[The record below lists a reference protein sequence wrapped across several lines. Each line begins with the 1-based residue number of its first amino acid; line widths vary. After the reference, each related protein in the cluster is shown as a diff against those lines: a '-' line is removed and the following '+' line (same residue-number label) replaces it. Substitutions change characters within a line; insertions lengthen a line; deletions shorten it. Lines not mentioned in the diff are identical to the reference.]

1 MKRVLLWV
9 LIGFVVLFGGCM
21 VLGVILFS
29 GGSAPPSSN
38 TVEGD
43 TAESEL
49 VELRTNPAPL
59 GATVSHS
66 GLEIRVVRTLRHIT
80 LIGEHRIHEPRDG
93 YEWISIELSIH
104 NPGDPNETQTLSA
117 IDFRIVSA
125 DGSIYD
131 EAHYFTSDI
140 AFEPIPGEIF
150 GQSEVKGKVY
160 QQVRQ
165 GESGLVLIYSPKF
178 QGSRYF
184 ALEKEK

>member
-1 MKRVLLWV
+1 MKRVLLWM
-9 LIGFVVLFGGCM
+9 LIGFVVLFGGCI
-21 VLGVILFS
+21 GVIILAT
-29 GGSAPPSSN
+29 GGSESTSSTTAPG
-38 TVEGD
+38 TT

-49 VELRTNPAPL
+49 GELRTNPAPH
-59 GATVSHS
+59 GAVVSHA
-66 GLEIRVVRTLRHIT
+66 GLEIRVVETLRHIR
-80 LIGEHRIHEPRDG
+80 LIGESRVHEPRNG

-104 NPGDPNETQTLSA
+104 NPGDPNKTQTLSA
-117 IDFRIVSA
+117 GDFRIISA

-150 GQSEVKGKVY
+150 GQSEVTGKVY

-165 GESGLVLIYSPKF
+165 GESGLVLIYSPMF

-184 ALEKEK
+184 ALEKEN